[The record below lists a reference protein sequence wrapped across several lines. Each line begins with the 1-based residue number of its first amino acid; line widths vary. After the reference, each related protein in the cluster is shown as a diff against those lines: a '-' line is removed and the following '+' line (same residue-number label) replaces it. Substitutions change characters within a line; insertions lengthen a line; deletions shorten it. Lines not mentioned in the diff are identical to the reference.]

1 MKNDIVWFSNENY
14 VKYTQL
20 VSENRVDN
28 DSLSYTRRR
37 HRIAG
42 DGVSTPSCTHKYLYT
57 MTRKITKR
65 FYPLRTFPIIIF
77 VSGNIGGGGKNNA
90 KTTGAYILERRRR
103 HRCDKGPF
111 EVDGVRKFFIKNRNS
126 TRLLLK

>member
-1 MKNDIVWFSNENY
+1 
-14 VKYTQL
+14 
-20 VSENRVDN
+20 
-28 DSLSYTRRR
+28 
-37 HRIAG
+37 
-42 DGVSTPSCTHKYLYT
+42 
-57 MTRKITKR
+57 MTRKIIKR

-77 VSGNIGGGGKNNA
+77 VSGNIGGGGGDGKNNV

-103 HRCDKGPF
+103 HRRDKEPF